1 MLAETVRPQLHF
13 EFGYLNLLIAL
24 IGTTISPYM
33 QLYVQ
38 SSVVEKGVTPDE
50 YRYTRFDVI
59 VGTISAG
66 IVAVFIIIATAATL
80 YPRGITVDHRGRRG
94 AGAGAGGRGDTPRR
108 CSAWGCW
115 EPRCWRPGCCRWPR
129 PT

>member
-1 MLAETVRPQLHF
+1 MLAETVRPHLHF
-13 EFGYLNLLIAL
+13 DFGYLNLLIAL

-59 VGTISAG
+59 AVRSAG
-66 IVAVFIIIATAATL
+66 IVAIFIIIATAATL
-80 YPRGITVDHRGRRG
+80 YPRGIKVTTPPTRRGRWSRWRG
-94 AGAGAGGRGDTPRR
+94 NTPRR
-108 CSAWGCW
+108 CSAWDCW
-115 EPRCWRPGCCRWPR
+115 ERRCWRPGCCRSPP